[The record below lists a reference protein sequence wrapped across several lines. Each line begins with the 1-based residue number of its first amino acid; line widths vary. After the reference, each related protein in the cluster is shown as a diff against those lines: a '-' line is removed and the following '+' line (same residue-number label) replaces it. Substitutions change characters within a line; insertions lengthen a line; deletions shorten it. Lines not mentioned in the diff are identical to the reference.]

1 MPSEREHREGA
12 CGVATEEMD
21 VALDRTVASLGG
33 GVRRLGAEA
42 ALPVVAGWRERLT
55 ASGSPE
61 FAPLVETLDD
71 LGRQLSAGIFD
82 PVTVGS
88 LLMTL
93 GEQVRAV
100 AGEEVGAQV
109 TGNLSRLGA
118 LLGSEGD
125 SLSDYGKS

>member
-1 MPSEREHREGA
+1 M
-12 CGVATEEMD
+12 ATEEMD
-21 VALDRTVASLGG
+21 VALESTVASLSG

-42 ALPVVAGWRERLT
+42 ALPAIAGWRGRLD
-55 ASGSPE
+55 ASGRPE
-61 FAPLVETLDD
+61 FAPLVATLED
-71 LGRQLSAGIFD
+71 LERQLSGGFD
-82 PVTVGS
+82 PVTIGA

-100 AGEEVGAQV
+100 ASEEVGSQV
-109 TGNLSRLGA
+109 AERLSKLGS

>member
-1 MPSEREHREGA
+1 
-12 CGVATEEMD
+12 VATEEMD

-42 ALPVVAGWRERLT
+42 ALPVVAGWRERLA

-61 FAPLVETLDD
+61 LAPLVETLDD
-71 LGRQLSAGIFD
+71 LGHQLSAGIFD
-82 PVTVGS
+82 PVTVGA

-109 TGNLSRLGA
+109 TENLSRLGA

-125 SLSDYGKS
+125 SLYDYGKS